1 MSLISSNLNPIK
13 DCAIELWSGNKTCFS
28 KTIGKLSGRRLA
40 LAAVVGIGVIS
51 ITMVVY
57 RSLQGLTFKQGFT
70 RRIPLTSLEIPPNAE
85 YDIVHIGAG
94 PTGLANACLI
104 KALDPKKQICV
115 LDKRAETTRDFGLVL
130 TKDSMDKILSLLKS
144 IPQPDKNVQELQKT
158 YQTWRKRGV
167 VRTSDIENTLTKIA
181 EQMKIPVLRG
191 PQYGITDTVDE
202 NKVVLET
209 AKDKMSRLISNKPQ
223 SEAEH
228 HLCNIFKNAKV
239 IVGVDGARSTVRE
252 FIGATKTDQ
261 SNLNWVIQL
270 KYQTKGWVQPSYKI
284 QKTSVL
290 STEEHIVIEQI
301 SRQTGETY
309 KPATVQIFVDEETCE
324 AFVNRN
330 QKGEIE
336 KGDSARPWT
345 ILEIEQRALS
355 DAHAKTYR
363 VYEMMVRQLGR
374 AERHYGVPKEAKV
387 SILPIGLYR
396 STTAWTEKEGK
407 IFVTAGD
414 AYAGL
419 ALRRGANNGQKAAAM
434 LAQTV
439 IDYLNHKN
447 EDAFEK
453 YNRNLE
459 AMTKNEMKW
468 IKRRAS
474 ALSFL
479 DTMLIPVRP
488 VGRAI
493 GWLLHTRRPVPSN
506 AGDWSRTLTPEEK
519 VAAGLQTNPSAAVSD

>member
-28 KTIGKLSGRRLA
+28 KTIGMLSGRRLA
-40 LAAVVGIGVIS
+40 VAAVVGIGVIS

-57 RSLQGLTFKQGFT
+57 RSLQGLTFKEGFART
-70 RRIPLTSLEIPPNAE
+70 PPASLEINHHAE

-104 KALDPKKQICV
+104 KALDPNKRICV

-144 IPQPDKNVQELQKT
+144 IPQPNDNVRKLRET
-158 YQTWRKRGV
+158 YQTWRKQGV
-167 VRTSDIENTLTKIA
+167 VRTSAIENTLTKIA
-181 EQMKIPVLRG
+181 LEMGIAVLRG

-209 AKDKMSRLISNKPQ
+209 AKDKMSRLMNKEPKTDG
-223 SEAEH
+223 ENY
-228 HLCNIFKNAKV
+228 LCNIFKNAKV

-252 FIGATKTDQ
+252 FIGATKTDE

-270 KYQTKGWVQPSYKI
+270 KYQTKGWFQPSPKI

-301 SRQTGETY
+301 SRQTGSAY

-324 AFVNRN
+324 AFVHRDKN
-330 QKGEIE
+330 GEIK

-345 ILEIEQRALS
+345 IQEIEQRALS
-355 DAHAKTYR
+355 DAHPKTYR

-374 AERHYGVPKEAKV
+374 AESHHGVPKEAKV

-396 STTAWTEKEGK
+396 STTAWAEKEGK

-434 LAQTV
+434 LAETV
-439 IDYLNHKN
+439 IDYLNNKN
-447 EDAFEK
+447 KNAFEN
-453 YNRNLE
+453 YNRDLE

-479 DTMLIPVRP
+479 DIMLKPIRP
-488 VGRAI
+488 VGRVI
-493 GWLLHTRRPVPSN
+493 GWVLHTRRPVHSN
-506 AGDWSRTLTPEEK
+506 AKDWARTLTPEEK
-519 VAAGLQTNPSAAVSD
+519 VAAGLQTNPSAAASG